1 MLTLRPYQTEARYQ
15 CNTLLN
21 ANRHP
26 LFQSPTGTGK
36 TKTAV
41 AIIADRVAIGRRVWI
56 LCPQSEIFD
65 QWVLELTKDGLNPG
79 TINSDGIKG
88 RNRSVYVVMPLS
100 AINLLPYI
108 PEALY
113 PDEIITD
120 ECHHSAASTW
130 EAIYDYFPRAL
141 RFGLTATPRRTD
153 GKGLDHLYTDIVST
167 ISMAEAINDGYLARP
182 LCIVPEQYH
191 LEVAI
196 RSGDYDPSEQ
206 AAILGKVQIVGDV
219 IANYA
224 NVFNGLPVLVACSTT
239 EHASMMAES
248 FSRAGWKFEHIHSGL
263 PDHERKRMLREI
275 RTGKLHG
282 LCTVGIGIE
291 GMDIPGLYGLIWL
304 RRTLSLTIYLQF
316 IGRVL
321 RPMEG
326 KEYGIILDPVGNLF
340 IHGFPEAERTW
351 SLEGDPGAS
360 GNVAD
365 PDCPTMRICPRCG
378 VANATTNIECHFC
391 GLSFFDDS
399 GNMARVSRTLPAII
413 DGNLIAITSDGMAEA
428 LYSKRGTKEVK
439 EVENVV
445 LGSGGQLLQNS
456 NSVAKD
462 EIPLTNIDKRAILR
476 RGLFDGKR
484 PLFEEAVRGMK

>member
-1 MLTLRPYQTEARYQ
+1 LTTTLRPYQTEARYQ

-21 ANRHP
+21 AGRHP

-41 AIIADRVAIGRRVWI
+41 AIIADRIALGRRVWI

-65 QWVLELTKDGLNPG
+65 QWVLELTKAELNPG

-88 RNRSVYVVMPLS
+88 RNRAVYVVMPLS
-100 AINLLPYI
+100 AINLLSYI
-108 PEALY
+108 SESLY
-113 PDEIITD
+113 PHEIITD

-130 EAIYDYFPRAL
+130 EEIYAYFPRAL

-167 ISMAEAINDGYLARP
+167 ISMAESIDSGYLARP

-191 LEVAI
+191 IDVGI
-196 RSGDYDPSEQ
+196 KSGDYDPQEQ
-206 AAILGKVQIVGDV
+206 ARLLGKTQIVGDV
-219 IANYA
+219 IANYGH
-224 NVFNGLPVLVACSTT
+224 VFNGLPVLVACSTF
-239 EHASMMAES
+239 EHASMMSEA
-248 FSRAGWKFEHIHSGL
+248 FNKAGWKFEHIHSGL
-263 PDHERKRMLREI
+263 PDHARKRMLREI

-340 IHGFPEAERTW
+340 IHCFPETERSWT
-351 SLEGDPGAS
+351 LAGDS
-360 GNVAD
+360 GRDV
-365 PDCPTMRICPRCG
+365 DCGTAPTMRICGRCG
-378 VANATTNIECHFC
+378 VANAYTNTTCHFC
-391 GLSFFDDS
+391 GATIGCEDD
-399 GNMARVSRTLPAII
+399 GNCEGMRNRRHLPAII

-428 LYSKRGTKEVK
+428 LYSKRGEAHGSSANLQANGKHNQI
-439 EVENVV
+439 ENKQ
-445 LGSGGQLLQNS
+445 GQS
-456 NSVAKD
+456 AH
-462 EIPLTNIDKRAILR
+462 LTTIDKRAILR

>member
-1 MLTLRPYQTEARYQ
+1 M
-15 CNTLLN
+15 
-21 ANRHP
+21 
-26 LFQSPTGTGK
+26 
-36 TKTAV
+36 
-41 AIIADRVAIGRRVWI
+41 WI

-65 QWVLELTKDGLNPG
+65 QWVLELTKAGLNPG

-100 AINLLPYI
+100 AINLLSYI

-130 EAIYDYFPRAL
+130 EEIYAYFPRAL

-167 ISMAEAINDGYLARP
+167 ISMAESIDSGYLARP

-191 LEVAI
+191 IDVGI
-196 RSGDYDPSEQ
+196 KSGDYDPQEQ
-206 AAILGKVQIVGDV
+206 ARLLGKVQIVGDV

-224 NVFNGLPVLVACSTT
+224 HVFNGLPVLVACSTF
-239 EHASMMAES
+239 EHAAMMSEA
-248 FSRAGWKFEHIHSGL
+248 FTTAGWKFEHIHSGL
-263 PDHERKRMLREI
+263 PDHSRKRMLREI
-275 RTGKLHG
+275 KTGKLHG

-321 RPMEG
+321 RPMDG

-340 IHGFPEAERTW
+340 IHGFPEAERVW
-351 SLEGDPGAS
+351 SLESSCQNTGKANGET
-360 GNVAD
+360 
-365 PDCPTMRICPRCG
+365 PTMRICPNCG
-378 VANATTNIECHFC
+378 VANSTENAECHFC
-391 GLSFFDDS
+391 GWSLYDS
-399 GNMARVSRTLPAII
+399 SGRPIGANKRHLPTIV
-413 DGNLIAITSDGMAEA
+413 DGNLIAITSDGMAETV
-428 LYSKRGTKEVK
+428 YSKRGTKEVK

-462 EIPLTNIDKRAILR
+462 EIPLTTIDKRAILR

>member
-1 MLTLRPYQTEARYQ
+1 M
-15 CNTLLN
+15 
-21 ANRHP
+21 
-26 LFQSPTGTGK
+26 
-36 TKTAV
+36 
-41 AIIADRVAIGRRVWI
+41 WI

-65 QWVLELTKDGLNPG
+65 QWVLELTKAGLNPG

-100 AINLLPYI
+100 AINLLSYI

-130 EAIYDYFPRAL
+130 EEIYAYFPRAL

-167 ISMAEAINDGYLARP
+167 ISMAESIDSGYLARP

-191 LEVAI
+191 IDVGI
-196 RSGDYDPSEQ
+196 KSGDYDPQEQ
-206 AAILGKVQIVGDV
+206 ARLLGKVQIVGDV

-224 NVFNGLPVLVACSTT
+224 HVFNGLPVLVACSTF
-239 EHASMMAES
+239 EHAAMMSEA
-248 FSRAGWKFEHIHSGL
+248 FTTAGWKFEHIHSGL
-263 PDHERKRMLREI
+263 PDHSRKRMLREI
-275 RTGKLHG
+275 KTGKLHG

-321 RPMEG
+321 RPMDG

-340 IHGFPEAERTW
+340 IHGFPEAERVW
-351 SLEGDPGAS
+351 SLESSCQNTGKANGET
-360 GNVAD
+360 
-365 PDCPTMRICPRCG
+365 PTMRICPNCG
-378 VANATTNIECHFC
+378 VANSTENAECHFC
-391 GLSFFDDS
+391 GWSLYDS
-399 GNMARVSRTLPAII
+399 SGRPIGANKRHLPTIVN
-413 DGNLIAITSDGMAEA
+413 GNLIAITSDGMAEA
-428 LYSKRGTKEVK
+428 LYLNRKHDAEASSKI
-439 EVENVV
+439 ENRM
-445 LGSGGQLLQNS
+445 GNG
-456 NSVAKD
+456 K
-462 EIPLTNIDKRAILR
+462 EIPLTTIDKRAILR

>member
-1 MLTLRPYQTEARYQ
+1 M
-15 CNTLLN
+15 
-21 ANRHP
+21 
-26 LFQSPTGTGK
+26 
-36 TKTAV
+36 
-41 AIIADRVAIGRRVWI
+41 AIIADRVAIGRRIWI

-65 QWVLELTKDGLNPG
+65 QWVLELTKAGLNLG
-79 TINSDGIKG
+79 TINSDGVKG

-100 AINLLPYI
+100 AINLLSYI
-108 PEALY
+108 PETLY
-113 PDEIITD
+113 PHEIITD
-120 ECHHSAASTW
+120 ECHHSAANTW
-130 EAIYDYFPRAL
+130 EAIYDYFPRAV

-167 ISMAEAINDGYLARP
+167 ITMREAIDSGYLAKP

-191 LEVAI
+191 IDVGI
-196 RSGDYDPSEQ
+196 KSGDYDPQEQ
-206 AAILGKVQIVGDV
+206 ARLLGKTQIVGDV

-224 NVFNGLPVLVACSTT
+224 HVFNGLPVLVACSTF
-239 EHASMMAES
+239 EHASMMSES
-248 FSRAGWKFEHIHSGL
+248 FTKAGWKFEHIHSNL
-263 PDHERKRMLREI
+263 ADHERKRMLREI

-326 KEYGIILDPVGNLF
+326 KEYGIIFDPVGNLF
-340 IHGFPEAERTW
+340 IHGFPEAERIWT
-351 SLEGDPGAS
+351 LEGSELQGSQENTDTPA
-360 GNVAD
+360 
-365 PDCPTMRICPRCG
+365 MRICPRCG
-378 VANATTNIECHFC
+378 VANASANIECHFC
-391 GLSFFDDS
+391 GWDFAGGMGDE
-399 GNMARVSRTLPAII
+399 RTTSNRILPTMV

-428 LYSKRGTKEVK
+428 LYSNRKHDAETCSKI
-439 EVENVV
+439 ENRV
-445 LGSGGQLLQNS
+445 GDG
-456 NSVAKD
+456 K
-462 EIPLTNIDKRAILR
+462 EIPLTTIDKRAILR